1 MKKMFVVMATLLLTL
16 MACADEHEM
25 VKYSELPASAQS
37 FIQKYYAASD
47 VSYVEV
53 DREGFSR
60 EYNVY
65 LKNGVEMEFDAQGN
79 LQSIDCQRSP
89 VPEGIVPELITQYVA
104 LHHPNSF
111 IAEYAIGHRHLQVEL
126 NNGLELIFDLEGHFL
141 RMDD

>member
-1 MKKMFVVMATLLLTL
+1 MKKIFAVMATMLFTL
-16 MACADEHEM
+16 VACADHHEL

-47 VSYVEV
+47 VSYVEL

-79 LQSIDCQRSP
+79 MQSIDCQRSP
-89 VPEGIVPELITQYVA
+89 VPEGIVPTLIVDYVS
-104 LHHPNSF
+104 LHHPSEC
-111 IAEYAIGHRHLQVEL
+111 IVEYQVEYRRLKVGL
-126 NNGLELIFDLEGHFL
+126 NNDWELIFDVNGNFL
-141 RMDD
+141 ALDN